1 MCCMMEGKM
10 TTIPKYMLE
19 TALLGVA
26 KKPFR
31 RALECVYIKGNTI
44 SSCNNHIAI
53 SIISLP
59 SGYRDNGVDV
69 LIPGASLTAALKA
82 FTKEVTLSVPGPN
95 GAPATLSG
103 SNGAIMPLDTMDDS
117 YPDLNLVNLGE
128 VGGPKIAIGG
138 AHLAVVAK
146 VSAILAKYA
155 IGTPD
160 HCTISLREKGM
171 VVNFGDV
178 VEISIAAFTRMRE
191 KPRRSG
197 RG

>member
-1 MCCMMEGKM
+1 MN
-10 TTIPKYMLE
+10 TVIPKYMLE
-19 TALLGVA
+19 IALLGVA

-53 SIISLP
+53 SIIKLP
-59 SGYRDNGVDV
+59 SGYSYNGVDV

-82 FTKEVTLSVPGPN
+82 FTKEKEVTLSVSGSN

-117 YPDLNLVNLGE
+117 YPDLNLLKLG
-128 VGGPKIAIGG
+128 GFDGPKIAIVG

-160 HCTISLREKGM
+160 HCIISLREKGM
-171 VVNFGDV
+171 VVNCGDV
-178 VEISIAAFTRMRE
+178 VEIYIAAFT
-191 KPRRSG
+191 K
-197 RG
+197 